1 MARSRNKHSR
11 AARRAKARRP
21 HQRGTSRWFT
31 VTITVLVLVGI
42 VGVVL
47 ASGILTRDDSASA
60 AAPSPPT
67 ADNPSGDHWHAAF
80 AVNVC
85 GEWLASPP
93 EFETAAN
100 NPNVRTGI
108 HTHGDG
114 FVHIHPFYGSEGG
127 DNATLGK
134 FFTYGG
140 WDVSQDSLDVW
151 TGPRVEPDK
160 AAWSNGDRCPNAA
173 GEAGKGEPGRIVFEV
188 DCKKVSG
195 NPSDHKFADQ
205 EVVAIGFLPKG
216 EEMGAPPNAA
226 SAPSND
232 GSPAAAIDKAG
243 CRPSADNNPGVAG
256 TTPTTGAAT
265 TSTTQQ

>member
-1 MARSRNKHSR
+1 MVRSRNKHSR

-21 HQRGTSRWFT
+21 HKRGSNRWFS

-42 VGVVL
+42 TGVVL
-47 ASGILTRDDSASA
+47 AGGLLTRNDSASA
-60 AAPSPPT
+60 AAPQPPS
-67 ADNPSGDHWHAAF
+67 AANPAGDHWHAAF
-80 AVNVC
+80 AVNIC
-85 GEWLASPP
+85 GEWLPNPP
-93 EFETAAN
+93 TFETAAN
-100 NPNVRTGI
+100 NPNLRTGI

-114 FVHIHPFYGSEGG
+114 FVHIHPFYSSEAGA
-127 DNATLGK
+127 NATLGK

-140 WDVSQDSLDVW
+140 WKVSQDSLDVW
-151 TGPRVEPDK
+151 TGPTAEPDK
-160 AAWSNGDRCPNAA
+160 WSNGDKCPNTE
-173 GEAGKGEPGRIVFEV
+173 GVAGKGEPGRVVFQV
-188 DCKKVSG
+188 DCKSVSG

-216 EEMGAPPNAA
+216 QEMGAPPNAA

-232 GSPAAAIDKAG
+232 GSPSAAIDKAG
-243 CRPSADNNPGVAG
+243 CRPSAQNNPGVAD